1 MAPLDLTGDELRAAL
16 ATAADYVADFV
27 DRLPNAPV
35 LDNHGLTELL
45 DDPALRRQPGENGRP
60 LDELLS
66 LVDRAAA
73 KGINSASP
81 GALAYTPG
89 GGIVSAAIADLVG
102 NAINR
107 YTGQAAPAPALVAM
121 ELDVLRWMADL
132 FSFPTSSAGIL
143 TTGGSMA
150 TLSAVITARAAML
163 PANFLNGTLY
173 VTSQTHHATAKAAKL
188 AGFPDT
194 AIRIVPVD
202 SELRM
207 DPFALREAIR
217 EDRVAGKVPFF
228 VTASAGTTNTGTID
242 PLPALADV
250 ASANGLWLHVDAAY
264 GGFFHLTSRG
274 RQRMDGIERADS
286 LALDPHKSMF
296 LPFGTGGLL
305 VREGSLLASAHS
317 VGTGHYLADLR
328 GAALPDFSDYGPEL
342 TREFRGLRVWLPLHL
357 HGVGAFRAALDEKLD
372 LAEYV
377 YKSLSAMPSLSVLQA
392 PDLSVVVF
400 RCRTAADTKALLDR
414 VNASGRVA
422 LSSTRIHRGVVARM
436 CVLSFRTGKAR
447 VDEALE
453 LIREQGGKAAPRDA
467 PVTAQ

>member
-1 MAPLDLTGDELRAAL
+1 MAPLDLTGEELRAAL
-16 ATAADYVADFV
+16 ATAADYVAGFV
-27 DRLPNAPV
+27 DRLPYAPV
-35 LDNHGLTELL
+35 LDDHGMAELL
-45 DDPALRRQPGENGRP
+45 DDQELRRPPPESGRP
-60 LDELLS
+60 LNELLQ
-66 LVDRAAA
+66 LVDRAAS
-73 KGINSASP
+73 KGHNTSSP
-81 GALAYTPG
+81 GMIAYSPG
-89 GGIVSAAIADLVG
+89 GGIVSAGIADLV
-102 NAINR
+102 ADVLNR
-107 YTGQAAPAPALVAM
+107 YTGQAAPSPALVAM
-121 ELDVLRWMADL
+121 ELDVLGWMRDL
-132 FSFPTSSAGIL
+132 FSFPASTAGIL

-163 PANFLNGTLY
+163 PANFLDGTLY

-194 AIRIVPVD
+194 AMRMVPVD

-207 DPFALREAIR
+207 DPFALQNAIR
-217 EDRVAGKVPFF
+217 ADRAAGKVPFF

-274 RQRMDGIERADS
+274 RQRLDGIERADS

-296 LPFGTGGLL
+296 LPFGTGCLL
-305 VREGSLLASAHS
+305 VREGSSLASAHS

-328 GAALPDFSDYGPEL
+328 GASLPDFADYGPEL
-342 TREFRGLRVWLPLHL
+342 TREFRGLRMWLPLHL

-377 YKSLSAMPSLSVLQA
+377 YKSLSSMPSLSVLQV
-392 PDLSVVVF
+392 PDLSVLVF
-400 RCRTAADTKALLDR
+400 KCRSAAETKALLDR

-422 LSSTRIHRGVVARM
+422 LSSTRIHGELVARM
-436 CVLSFRTGKAR
+436 CVLSFRTGKSR

-453 LIREQGGKAAPRDA
+453 LIREQ
-467 PVTAQ
+467 VS

>member
-16 ATAADYVADFV
+16 ATATDYVADFV

-35 LDNHGLTELL
+35 LDDHGLTELL
-45 DDPALRRQPGENGRP
+45 DDPALRREPPEYGRP
-60 LDELLS
+60 LDELLR

-89 GGIVSAAIADLVG
+89 GGLVSAAIADLVA

-121 ELDVLRWMADL
+121 ELDVLSWLRDL
-132 FSFPTSSAGIL
+132 FSFPASTAGVL

-188 AGFPDT
+188 AGFPDQ
-194 AIRIVPVD
+194 AVRMVPVD

-207 DPFALREAIR
+207 DPFALQEAIQRDREA
-217 EDRVAGKVPFF
+217 GMVPFF

-250 ASANGLWLHVDAAY
+250 ASVNGLWLHVDAAY

-296 LPFGTGGLL
+296 LPFGTGCLL
-305 VREGSLLASAHS
+305 VREGSSLASA
-317 VGTGHYLADLR
+317 HYLADLR
-328 GAALPDFSDYGPEL
+328 GASLPDFSDYGPEL
-342 TREFRGLRVWLPLHL
+342 TREFRGLRMWLPLHL

-377 YKSLSAMPSLSVLQA
+377 YKSLSSMPSLSVQQV
-392 PDLSVVVF
+392 PDLSVIVF
-400 RCRTAADTKALLDR
+400 KCRTAVETKALLDR

-422 LSSTRIHRGVVARM
+422 LSSTRIHGELVARM

-453 LIREQGGKAAPRDA
+453 LIREQ
-467 PVTAQ
+467 VS